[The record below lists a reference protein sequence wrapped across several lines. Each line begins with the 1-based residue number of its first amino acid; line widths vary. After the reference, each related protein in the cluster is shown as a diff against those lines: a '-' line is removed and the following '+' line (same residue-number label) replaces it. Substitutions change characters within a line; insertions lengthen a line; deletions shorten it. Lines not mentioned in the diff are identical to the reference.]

1 MGKMTRTGAAILT
14 RMWRK
19 ILTLKDLES
28 KIAQKPIMYDNIDK
42 YRKLHGSRSI
52 NEKSHACLAKCL

>member
-28 KIAQKPIMYDNIDK
+28 KIAQKPIMYDNIDN
-42 YRKLHGSRSI
+42 I
-52 NEKSHACLAKCL
+52 